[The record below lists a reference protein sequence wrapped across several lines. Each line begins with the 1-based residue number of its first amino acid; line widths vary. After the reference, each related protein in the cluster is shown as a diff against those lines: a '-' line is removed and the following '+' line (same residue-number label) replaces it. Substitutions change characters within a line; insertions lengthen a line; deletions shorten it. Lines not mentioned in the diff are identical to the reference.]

1 MGEDLRRSAG
11 AAGLAGFFL
20 LALATILVSPALA
33 QDQKSTIIRV
43 QITEVH
49 DRLTPDSETDIKW
62 THDFVITMSGK
73 NSIAESQTNTFAGS
87 PQHPATRRRV
97 SNLTSQSDR
106 ETTLGRQ
113 EGKATWQVLG
123 PKKLRRIWAGQ
134 QFIMLWE
141 IEIGDNNNC
150 SIDAKYLLQKGFPDT
165 IGPRAGTGTM
175 EHFSIQRIQSA
186 TCSIQ
191 AS

>member
-1 MGEDLRRSAG
+1 MGEHSRR
-11 AAGLAGFFL
+11 LARGVARLAVFL
-20 LALATILVSPALA
+20 LAPAILVSFALA

-43 QITEVH
+43 EITEIH
-49 DRLTPDSETDIKW
+49 DRLTPNFEPDLKW
-62 THDFVITMSGK
+62 IHDFVITMSGK

-87 PQHPATRRRV
+87 PRRPATPERV
-97 SNLTSQSDR
+97 SNLTSQFDR

-113 EGKATWQVLG
+113 EGKASWQVLG

-141 IEIGDNNNC
+141 IDIGDNNSC
-150 SIDAKYLLQKGFPDT
+150 SIDAKYLLQKGFHDM
-165 IGPRAGTGTM
+165 IARRAATGTM

-191 AS
+191 SS

>member
-1 MGEDLRRSAG
+1 MEEHSMRLARGVARLAVFSLAP
-11 AAGLAGFFL
+11 AAILAF
-20 LALATILVSPALA
+20 PALA

-43 QITEVH
+43 EITEVH
-49 DRLTPDSETDIKW
+49 DRLTPDFEPDLKW
-62 THDFVITMSGK
+62 IHDFVITMSGK

-87 PQHPATRRRV
+87 PRHPATAQRV
-97 SNLTSQSDR
+97 SHLTSQFGR

-113 EGKATWQVLG
+113 EGKAAWQVLG

-141 IEIGDNNNC
+141 IEIGDNNSC
-150 SIDAKYLLQKGFPDT
+150 SIDAKYLLQKGFSYM
-165 IGPRAGTGTM
+165 IARRAGTGTM

-191 AS
+191 SS